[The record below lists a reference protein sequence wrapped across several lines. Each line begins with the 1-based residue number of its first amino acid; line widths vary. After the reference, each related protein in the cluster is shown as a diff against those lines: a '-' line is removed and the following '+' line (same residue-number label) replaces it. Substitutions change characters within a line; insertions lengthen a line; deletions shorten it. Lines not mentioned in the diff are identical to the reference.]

1 MQDQKQQVR
10 RIPLGIVTGISA
22 LLLALGVGGSWWAWN
37 SLKFSTT
44 TPVTQTAKQPQLAQ
58 PPSAE
63 VKVQVYWLN
72 DVNNQIELVASSIKL
87 DGGEEPAE
95 VLKGA
100 FGKLLAGPSDPGVA
114 TTIPQGTK
122 LRRLELKT
130 NGVHVGLSEE
140 FTTGGGS
147 ASMTGRLAQVL
158 YTASSLDP
166 EANVWVEVEG
176 ERLEVLGGE
185 GLLLEQPL
193 TREDFEQN
201 FDL

>member
-1 MQDQKQQVR
+1 MQDQQQEVR
-10 RIPLGIVTGISA
+10 RIPLSIVASISA
-22 LLLALGVGGSWWAWN
+22 VLLALGVGVSWWAWN
-37 SLKFSTT
+37 SFKFSTT
-44 TPVTQTAKQPQLAQ
+44 TPVTQTAKSPQPLQ
-58 PPSAE
+58 PSAQG
-63 VKVQVYWLN
+63 KVQVYWLN
-72 DVNNQIELVASSIKL
+72 DVNNQIELVGSSVKL
-87 DGGEEPAE
+87 DVGEEPAE
-95 VLKGA
+95 ILKGA
-100 FGKLLAGPSDPGVA
+100 FGKLLAGPSNPAVA
-114 TTIPQGTK
+114 TTIPEGTK
-122 LRRLELKT
+122 LRRLDLET
-130 NGVHVGLSEE
+130 NGVHVDLSEE

-193 TREDFEQN
+193 TRKNFEQN

>member
-1 MQDQKQQVR
+1 MQDQKQQVH
-10 RIPLGIVTGISA
+10 RIPLGIVVGTSA
-22 LLLALGVGGSWWAWN
+22 LLLALGVGGSWRIWN
-37 SLKFSTT
+37 SFKFSTT
-44 TPVTQTAKQPQLAQ
+44 TPVTQTAEPSQLAL
-58 PPSAE
+58 PSAE

-72 DVNNQIELVASSIKL
+72 DVNNQIELVASSVRL
-87 DGGEEPAE
+87 DGGEEPAA

-100 FGKLLAGPSDPGVA
+100 FDKLLAGPSDPGVA

-122 LRRLELKT
+122 LRRLYLKT
-130 NGVHVGLSEE
+130 NGIHVDLSQE

-176 ERLEVLGGE
+176 ERLDVLGGE